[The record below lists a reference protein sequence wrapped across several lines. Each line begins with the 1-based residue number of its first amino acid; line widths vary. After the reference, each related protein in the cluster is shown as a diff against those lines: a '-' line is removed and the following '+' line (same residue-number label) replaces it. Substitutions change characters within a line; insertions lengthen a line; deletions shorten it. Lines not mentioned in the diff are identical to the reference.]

1 MNHQTQKWLSPASVP
16 GFVDLVSFSLMIL
29 GILIY
34 VIKKKFSSVEAGIY
48 CFYDILISKFG
59 ENNVTKAIVSL
70 LPMVS

>member
-34 VIKKKFSSVEAGIY
+34 VIKKNFSSVEAGIY
-48 CFYDILISKFG
+48 CFYDILISEFG
-59 ENNVTKAIVSL
+59 ENNVTKVIVSH

>member
-34 VIKKKFSSVEAGIY
+34 VIKKNLVVLKQEY
-48 CFYDILISKFG
+48 
-59 ENNVTKAIVSL
+59 IVF
-70 LPMVS
+70 MTF